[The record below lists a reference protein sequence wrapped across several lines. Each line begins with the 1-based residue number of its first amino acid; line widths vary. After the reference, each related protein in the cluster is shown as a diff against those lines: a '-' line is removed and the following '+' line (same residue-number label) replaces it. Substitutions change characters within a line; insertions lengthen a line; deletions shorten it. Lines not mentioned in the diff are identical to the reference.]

1 MVNLLNYKGSNL
13 DMEVKEEKIPL
24 IIKQRKFLEQ
34 LIEGNL
40 DKARELTSLSEEER
54 DKIARNYW
62 QGIDFDDYLEFLGL
76 TPAWELKD
84 EPKDIREKIIYL
96 SLRGIREGILQ
107 IAEINRITDP
117 GKIARQGST
126 YFIRKFM
133 DPLDKEPVDIN
144 EEIRRKIGINP
155 IEEQIKKRLK
165 NDPILNEYFNNKGY
179 TLLFDAFCAG
189 ISLGIS
195 RQYDGNFS
203 EE

>member
-1 MVNLLNYKGSNL
+1 MANLLNYKSSNL

-24 IIKQRKFLEQ
+24 IIKQRRFLEQ

-40 DKARELTSLSEEER
+40 DKVKELASLPEEER
-54 DKIARNYW
+54 AKIVRGYW
-62 QGIDFDDYLEFLGL
+62 KGIDFDTYLEFLGL

-84 EPKDIREKIIYL
+84 EPKYIRERIIYL
-96 SLRGIREGILQ
+96 SLRGIREGVLQ
-107 IAEINRITDP
+107 IAEIDRITDP
-117 GKIARQGST
+117 EKIARQGST
-126 YFIRKFM
+126 YFRRKLL
-133 DPLDKEPVDIN
+133 DPLDREPADIN

-155 IEEQIKKRLK
+155 IREELKKRLV
-165 NDPILNEYFNNKGY
+165 NDPVLNEYFNNKGY